1 MRRLITAGLVTL
13 VVLGVVGTPV
23 ASAQQQVSFSVGG
36 FSLRAEDA
44 RSSDDVLVGNRQ
56 FLDFNVGD
64 LSGPTVGAEWLVNLG
79 DQFEAGLGAGFYM
92 RSTPAVDRLNE
103 FKITGDPIIA
113 DLKLRVVPVT
123 ATVRWLPMG
132 HHNGVEPYIGAGV
145 GVFNYRYSETGDFVT
160 NDQVASDE
168 KTIIHGS
175 FVGSGTATG
184 PVILGGVRVPVG
196 SWGVGGELRY
206 QRATGDLPTD
216 QGFAGGANPKID
228 LGGLTY
234 TFTINVRF

>member
-23 ASAQQQVSFSVGG
+23 ASAQQPLSLSFGG
-36 FSLRAEDA
+36 FSPRAEDA
-44 RSSDDVLVGNRQ
+44 RTSGDVLVGDRQ

-64 LSGPTVGAEWLVNLG
+64 FSGPAVGGEWLVNLG
-79 DQFEAGLGAGFYM
+79 DTFEAGLGVGFYQ
-92 RSTPAVDRLNE
+92 RSTPAVDRFNE
-103 FKITGDPIIA
+103 FNTGDPIIA
-113 DLKLRVVPVT
+113 DLKLRVVPFT
-123 ATVRWLPMG
+123 ATVRWLPIG

-160 NDQVASDE
+160 SDQVPNGEPS
-168 KTIIHGS
+168 IIHDT
-175 FVGSGTATG
+175 FVGSGSATG

-206 QRATGDLPTD
+206 QSAVGNLPAN
-216 QGFAGGANPKID
+216 QGFAGGATPKID

-234 TFTINVRF
+234 SFTINVRF